1 MQEFPASVITIQS
14 EKKIYARGVGGRFNT
29 WRWIFVWLT
38 QLVFYGLPWLT
49 FNDRQ
54 AVLFELETRRF
65 YLFNFVLYTQ
75 DFI

>member
-1 MQEFPASVITIQS
+1 MQEFPASVVTVQA
-14 EKKIYARGVGGRFNT
+14 EKKIYARGIGGRFNT

-54 AVLFELETRRF
+54 AVLFDLETRRG
-65 YLFNFVLYTQ
+65 
-75 DFI
+75 FIF